1 MKITILTLFPEMFDS
16 LNYSILGRA
25 QEKKLIDINIVNIR
39 DFSLDNNKRCD
50 DYSYGGGAG
59 MIMTPQ
65 PLFDAIKSV
74 KTDKSHIIYF
84 SPRGELLSQDK
95 VKEISKTYDDLI
107 LICGHYEGI
116 DERIIELCV
125 DEEISIG
132 DYVLTGGEIPAMVFV
147 DSISRYVPNVL
158 GNTMTTEEESFSNG
172 LLEYPQYT
180 RPQVFMGLEVPD
192 VLTSG
197 NHGKIKDWRLEKSI
211 EITRLRRPDLYRN
224 YIHKLD
230 KE

>member
-84 SPRGELLSQDK
+84 SPSGELLSQDK

>member
-25 QEKKLIDINIVNIR
+25 QEKNLIDINIVNIR

-84 SPRGELLSQDK
+84 SPSGELLSQDK

>member
-25 QEKKLIDINIVNIR
+25 QEKNLIDINIVNIR